1 MVPAPRFRRVAAL
14 QREFVD
20 REPVLEAFAAELGR
34 LGDGPRILNL
44 TGVGGIG
51 KSRLL
56 RELKDR
62 AREAHRTATLD
73 LQIPALRQQE
83 DALAALR
90 GEIGAL
96 GIHFDRFDIAYA
108 VLWQRLHPHLRLDK
122 AELPFLD
129 GSSMLTDVVD
139 TVAGLP
145 FFGTARGLIRILE
158 RGSSDVRRR
167 LQVRRDN
174 TLQILDDLPNSDLA
188 DAVTYLFAADLR
200 DGSAEKPYV
209 LFVDSYEALVP
220 APVRSGRAHLADG
233 WLRDLCA
240 QLDAGLVVVASREPL
255 RWETDEPEWS
265 DAVRVRDIGGLPMAA
280 RLDLL
285 EAGGITDPAHR
296 HTVAEASAGLPFYLH
311 LAVDTYQQSDAATGR
326 AAVSQ
331 SQILARFLEHVSADE
346 IRTLEVLSPAR
357 LFDYEVFRFL
367 AARFHLPGDRLAWE
381 SLTSYSF
388 VYPAG
393 DALRF
398 HQLMGAALSTRL
410 PPPVVHDVHTALRA
424 LWDERADS
432 LAAGNDGPAS
442 ARALREAVFHGLAA
456 ATIGGAQLL
465 DYADRAV
472 RRGGHS
478 AAAGLTDD
486 LRNRLA
492 LRPSDD
498 LGNLGDLPET
508 LVCLEAETAVRF
520 GDAPTAVR
528 LAVAP
533 AAAADITSTVGARLA
548 VAAGHGQRIAG
559 NTREALALFIRV
571 WEQTTGTPRLQ
582 AGLWA
587 CDLHMAQGRFRDA
600 EALAAD
606 LDALAPA
613 DNAEFRGDVAR
624 LRHLAGRFAFDFDTA
639 RRHLDEATAC
649 YEASGS
655 ALGLADLETNR
666 AELLCLVE
674 PHQAVDAAGRAIEVH
689 RDIGTRHELGKA
701 YTALAVARLR
711 LGDLDA
717 ADTALRTAC
726 DVLDQAGYR
735 SGRARAE
742 LYTGLLHAR
751 RGRLDEAVTSL
762 RRTVEEL
769 EAADV
774 YPTFVLFAACA
785 LEYLGVTDN
794 TVTAAV
800 TAAAHRARAAVQPLH
815 TLDAIEEPIRA
826 YTAELLAGHVWKPD
840 ELYRAAL
847 ERTDAAAGFYNN
859 NVRLDTPT
867 GPVIVRIPIP
877 GSDIMDLTIWGEPE
891 VLRAIRSTVAHAPRL
906 LHTQDNPRFQV
917 HEFIAGQLLDDLAPR
932 GVRVP
937 AHVLDDVA
945 TLFAQ
950 LGAVPRDHVPAT
962 PPGWPDDGDTGSFAA
977 RLSAVTADVHA
988 RFLPEFGSLFAALGI
1003 PAEPLTTIEHAWARL
1018 RLRPFRLLHTDI
1030 HRKNMILSDGR
1041 TYFLDWELA
1050 LWGDPVYDLAVHL
1063 HKIAYQPDEHDT
1075 LLGRWTDAV
1084 PGPPCDGWE
1093 TDLPVYLAHERV
1105 KSAIVDTVRYTKI
1118 LTGPPLPADQ
1128 QQALI
1133 DKLAGKLAAAHQI
1146 WQTRRPRTDRET
1158 VTAHIAQ
1165 WAANR

>member
-167 LQVRRDN
+167 MQVRRDN

-410 PPPVVHDVHTALRA
+410 PPPSFTTSTPPCARCGTNEPTPSPPGTTDLPVPGRCAKRSSTA
-424 LWDERADS
+424 W
-432 LAAGNDGPAS
+432 PPPP
-442 ARALREAVFHGLAA
+442 
-456 ATIGGAQLL
+456 
-465 DYADRAV
+465 
-472 RRGGHS
+472 S
-478 AAAGLTDD
+478 AA
-486 LRNRLA
+486 
-492 LRPSDD
+492 PS
-498 LGNLGDLPET
+498 
-508 LVCLEAETAVRF
+508 C
-520 GDAPTAVR
+520 
-528 LAVAP
+528 
-533 AAAADITSTVGARLA
+533 ST
-548 VAAGHGQRIAG
+548 
-559 NTREALALFIRV
+559 
-571 WEQTTGTPRLQ
+571 
-582 AGLWA
+582 
-587 CDLHMAQGRFRDA
+587 
-600 EALAAD
+600 
-606 LDALAPA
+606 
-613 DNAEFRGDVAR
+613 
-624 LRHLAGRFAFDFDTA
+624 
-639 RRHLDEATAC
+639 
-649 YEASGS
+649 
-655 ALGLADLETNR
+655 
-666 AELLCLVE
+666 
-674 PHQAVDAAGRAIEVH
+674 
-689 RDIGTRHELGKA
+689 
-701 YTALAVARLR
+701 
-711 LGDLDA
+711 
-717 ADTALRTAC
+717 
-726 DVLDQAGYR
+726 
-735 SGRARAE
+735 
-742 LYTGLLHAR
+742 
-751 RGRLDEAVTSL
+751 
-762 RRTVEEL
+762 
-769 EAADV
+769 
-774 YPTFVLFAACA
+774 
-785 LEYLGVTDN
+785 
-794 TVTAAV
+794 
-800 TAAAHRARAAVQPLH
+800 
-815 TLDAIEEPIRA
+815 
-826 YTAELLAGHVWKPD
+826 
-840 ELYRAAL
+840 
-847 ERTDAAAGFYNN
+847 
-859 NVRLDTPT
+859 TPT
-867 GPVIVRIPIP
+867 GPYAAAATAPPP
-877 GSDIMDLTIWGEPE
+877 GSPTTYATGWRSGPRMTLATSATSATSATCPRRWSASKPKPPSGSAMPRPQFVSPSLPPPRPTSPRRSAPGWRSPPATASASRATPAKPSPCSSACGSRPPE
-891 VLRAIRSTVAHAPRL
+891 HPGYRRGCGPATCTWRKADSATPKPSPPTSTRSPPPTTPSSGAMSPDSVTSPVGSPS
-906 LHTQDNPRFQV
+906 TSTP
-917 HEFIAGQLLDDLAPR
+917 P
-932 GVRVP
+932 
-937 AHVLDDVA
+937 VA
-945 TLFAQ
+945 TSTK
-950 LGAVPRDHVPAT
+950 PPPAT
-962 PPGWPDDGDTGSFAA
+962 RHPAAPWVWPTSRPTAPNCSA
-977 RLSAVTADVHA
+977 LSS
-988 RFLPEFGSLFAALGI
+988 P
-1003 PAEPLTTIEHAWARL
+1003 
-1018 RLRPFRLLHTDI
+1018 
-1030 HRKNMILSDGR
+1030 
-1041 TYFLDWELA
+1041 
-1050 LWGDPVYDLAVHL
+1050 
-1063 HKIAYQPDEHDT
+1063 
-1075 LLGRWTDAV
+1075 
-1084 PGPPCDGWE
+1084 
-1093 TDLPVYLAHERV
+1093 
-1105 KSAIVDTVRYTKI
+1105 
-1118 LTGPPLPADQ
+1118 
-1128 QQALI
+1128 
-1133 DKLAGKLAAAHQI
+1133 
-1146 WQTRRPRTDRET
+1146 TRR
-1158 VTAHIAQ
+1158 
-1165 WAANR
+1165 

>member
-20 REPVLEAFAAELGR
+20 REPVLEAFSAELRRPGS
-34 LGDGPRILNL
+34 GPRILNL

-62 AREAHRTATLD
+62 ADGTHRSATLD

-83 DALAALR
+83 DALAVLR
-90 GEIGAL
+90 GEFGAH
-96 GIHFDRFDIAYA
+96 GVHFDRFDIAYT

-129 GSSMLTDVVD
+129 GSSILTDVLD

-145 FFGTARGLIRILE
+145 FFGTARGLVRILE

-167 LQVRRDN
+167 MRVRRDS
-174 TLQILDDLPNSDLA
+174 TLQTLDDLPNSDLA

-200 DGSAEKPYV
+200 DGSADRPYV

-240 QLDAGLVVVASREPL
+240 QLDTGLVVVASREPL
-255 RWETDEPEWS
+255 RWETDDPEWA
-265 DAVRVRDIGGLPMAA
+265 DVIRVRDLGGLPMAA
-280 RLDLL
+280 RLTLL
-285 EAGGITDPAHR
+285 ATGGLTDPAHR

-311 LAVDTYQQSDAATGR
+311 LAVDTYEQSGVATGR

-331 SQILARFLEHVSADE
+331 SQILARFLEHVAADE
-346 IRTLEVLSPAR
+346 IRTMEVLSPAR
-357 LFDYEVFRFL
+357 LFDYEVFRLL

-381 SLTSYSF
+381 SLTAYSF

-398 HQLMGAALSTRL
+398 HQLMSAALAARL
-410 PPPVVHDVHTALRA
+410 PIGVTHDVHTALRA
-424 LWDERADS
+424 LWDQRA
-432 LAAGNDGPAS
+432 AAFTAEGDGPAH

-456 ATIGGAQLL
+456 GSITGAELL

-472 RRGGHS
+472 RYGGHS

-486 LRNRLA
+486 LRTRLT
-492 LRPSDD
+492 LVPRDD
-498 LGNLGDLPET
+498 VGDLPDT
-508 LVCLEAETAVRF
+508 LVCLEAEAAVRL
-520 GDAPTAVR
+520 GHAPTALR

-533 AAAADITSTVGARLA
+533 AAAADLTATVGARLA

-559 NTREALALFIRV
+559 DTRTALALFTRV
-571 WEQTTGTPRLQ
+571 WEQATGAPRLQ

-600 EALAAD
+600 EILAAD
-606 LDALAPA
+606 LDALTPT
-613 DNAEFRGDVAR
+613 DDTEFRGHIAR
-624 LRHLAGRFAFDFDTA
+624 LRHLAARFAFDLEAA
-639 RRHLDEATAC
+639 RRHLDEAAAF
-649 YEASGS
+649 YQASGS
-655 ALGLADLETNR
+655 ALGLADLDTNR
-666 AELLCLVE
+666 AELLCLTDA
-674 PHQAVDAAGRAIEVH
+674 HQAIDAAARAIAVH
-689 RDIGTRHELGKA
+689 RDIGARHEIGKA

-717 ADTALRTAC
+717 ADAALHTAR

-751 RGRLDEAVTSL
+751 RGRMDEAVTAL
-762 RRTVEEL
+762 RRSVEEL

-774 YPTFVLFAACA
+774 YPTVVLFAAHA
-785 LEYLGVTDN
+785 LGHLGIADS
-794 TVTAAV
+794 AV
-800 TAAAHRARAAVQPLH
+800 TAAADRARTTVQPFD
-815 TLDAIEEPIRA
+815 TLDAIEDRLRT
-826 YTAELLAGHVWKPD
+826 YTAEILDGRVWTPD
-840 ELYRAAL
+840 ALYRAAL
-847 ERTDAAAGFYNN
+847 ARTEAASGFYHD

-877 GSDIMDLTIWGEPE
+877 GSDVMDLSIWTEPA
-891 VLRAIRSTVAHAPRL
+891 VLRAIRGTVAHAPRL
-906 LHTQDNPRFQV
+906 LHAQDDPRFQV
-917 HEFIAGQLLDDLAPR
+917 HAFIDGQLLDDLAPR

-937 AHVLDDVA
+937 SHVLGDVA
-945 TLFAQ
+945 GLFGQ
-950 LGAVPRDHVPAT
+950 LGAIPRDHAPPT
-962 PPGWPDDGDTGSFAA
+962 PQGWPADGDTASFAA
-977 RLSAVTADVHA
+977 RLSAVTADVHT
-988 RFLPEFGSLFAALGI
+988 RFLPAFATLFADLAI
-1003 PAEPLTTIEHAWARL
+1003 PVEPLTTIEHGWARL
-1018 RLRPFRLLHTDI
+1018 RPRPFRLLHTDV
-1030 HRKNMILSDGR
+1030 HRKNMILAEGR
-1041 TYFLDWELA
+1041 TYVLDWELA

-1063 HKIAYQPDEHDT
+1063 HKTAYQPDEYDT
-1075 LLGRWTDAV
+1075 LLGRWARAV
-1084 PGPPCDGWE
+1084 PGAASDGWE
-1093 TDLPVYLAHERV
+1093 TDLPIYLAHERV
-1105 KSAIVDTVRYTKI
+1105 KSAIVDTVRYTKL
-1118 LTGPPLPADQ
+1118 LTGPPLPARQ
-1128 QQALI
+1128 RQALL
-1133 DKLAGKLAAAHQI
+1133 DKLVAKLTAAHQV
-1146 WQTRRPRTDRET
+1146 WETRRPRTDLDA
-1158 VTAHIAQ
+1158 VTAHITR
-1165 WAANR
+1165 WAAGR